1 MATTLDASNLTL
13 ENVQE
18 LLYYDEQY
26 NSSFTSLLTLESL
39 TEFEQQELEEIGTL
53 FRSYYTAG
61 KISEGQIRFLF
72 LAPLLRLAGF
82 YTPKIKIVLEE
93 KIADILV
100 EDKDRL
106 IKGRMD
112 ILAFN
117 KQIKKN
123 VVSPFW
129 ILIIETKNSS
139 INALEGLPQL
149 LTYAYDAIKEQSSVW
164 GLCTNGMDYQFVY
177 IQQADPPVYQ
187 LLPKLDITRS
197 DSSIELLQV
206 LKAIYKQYFEIQGA
220 STQQL

>member
-13 ENVQE
+13 NKVKALLKFQE
-18 LLYYDEQY
+18 QVN
-26 NSSFTSLLTLESL
+26 NSFRSLLTLEAL
-39 TEFEQQELEEIGTL
+39 TESEQEELEKIREL
-53 FRSYYTAG
+53 FNSYYGDG

-82 YTPKIKIVLEE
+82 YTPHVKILLEE

-112 ILAFN
+112 ILALN
-117 KQIKKN
+117 RQIEETEIT
-123 VVSPFW
+123 PFW
-129 ILIIETKNSS
+129 VLVVETKNST

-177 IQQADPPVYQ
+177 IQQANPPVYQ
-187 LLPKLDITRS
+187 LLPKLDITRAN
-197 DSSIELLQV
+197 SSVELLQV
-206 LKAIYKQYFEIQGA
+206 LKAIRKQYFPIN
-220 STQQL
+220 

>member
-18 LLYYDEQY
+18 LLNYDGQY

-39 TEFEQQELEEIGTL
+39 TEFEQRELEEIRTL
-53 FRSYYTAG
+53 FHSYYIAG

-72 LAPLLRLAGF
+72 LAPLLKLAGF
-82 YTPKIKIVLEE
+82 YTPRIKIVLEE

-117 KQIKKN
+117 KQIQKN
-123 VVSPFW
+123 VVAPFW

-149 LTYAYDAIKEQSSVW
+149 LTYAYDGIKEQSSVW
-164 GLCTNGMDYQFVY
+164 GLCTNGMDYKSVY
-177 IQQADPPVYQ
+177 IQQVDPPVYQ
-187 LLPKLDITRS
+187 LLPFVRYNS
-197 DSSIELLQV
+197 FGFF
-206 LKAIYKQYFEIQGA
+206 Y
-220 STQQL
+220 